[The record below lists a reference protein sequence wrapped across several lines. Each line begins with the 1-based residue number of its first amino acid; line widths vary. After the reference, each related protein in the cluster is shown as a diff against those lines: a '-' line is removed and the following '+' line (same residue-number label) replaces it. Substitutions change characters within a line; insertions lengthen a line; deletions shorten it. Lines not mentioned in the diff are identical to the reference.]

1 MERRVEG
8 CLFDIDGTLIED
20 ERVIPG
26 AAEALDALRR
36 AGVPFRFATNITR
49 FSRSTIAELLTS
61 RGMPVRP
68 GEILS
73 APSVAA
79 LWLRNQ
85 GSRRVQ
91 LLLQRSTWEDFDGFE
106 IGGSPAQHVLV
117 GDMGTEWSFEVLNE
131 AFRNLLNGAELVAV
145 HRNRYWWTGGK
156 PTLDA
161 GAFVASLEY
170 SSGRTATLIGK
181 PSPAFFET
189 AARELGL
196 PPDRI
201 AMIGDD
207 LANDVQGPKEA
218 GMAGVLVRTG
228 KGRETDGDLARQ
240 TADAVLDSV
249 ADLPGWLGIAVGSN
263 Q

>member
-1 MERRVEG
+1 LSEAGRRVEG
-8 CLFDIDGTLIED
+8 CLFDIDGTVIED
-20 ERVIPG
+20 EAVIPG

-36 AGVPFRFATNITR
+36 AEIPFRFATNITR
-49 FSRSTIAELLTS
+49 FSRSTLAGLLTS
-61 RGMPVRP
+61 RGVPVRAE
-68 GEILS
+68 EILS

-79 LWLRNQ
+79 LWLREQ

-91 LLLQRSTWEDFDGFE
+91 LLLQRSTWEEFEGFE
-106 IGGSPAQHVLV
+106 IGGSPVQHVLV
-117 GDMGTEWSFEVLNE
+117 GDLGAEWSFEILNE
-131 AFRNLLNGAELVAV
+131 AFRNLLDGAELVAV

-181 PSPAFFET
+181 PSPAFFEV

-196 PPDRI
+196 PPGRI
-201 AMIGDD
+201 AMVGDD
-207 LANDVQGPKEA
+207 LENDVQGPRQA
-218 GMAGVLVRTG
+218 GIAGVLVRTG
-228 KGRETDGDLARQ
+228 RGRETDEALARR

-249 ADLPGWLGIAVGSN
+249 ADLPGWLGIA
-263 Q
+263 